1 MIDLLV
7 WRVMVAGAQEGKPDY
22 LEVLVVAAAP
32 VDLRPALN
40 LAVEVAKLEDMVRR
54 SAIPI
59 RMRRLFPPTYAQ
71 LEKELSAPALER
83 RRREPRVLHFLDHGV
98 NRLHC
103 ERLTMPRFAF
113 IITVMTGQDHEY
125 RDPPLYPWRGTV
137 EKSNLATRCKVGQEP
152 TEVSE
157 LQSWD
162 DLLHSS

>member
-71 LEKELSAPALER
+71 FGEGALGTGSGTEEARAAGAPFPGPRGEQAAL
-83 RRREPRVLHFLDHGV
+83 
-98 NRLHC
+98 
-103 ERLTMPRFAF
+103 
-113 IITVMTGQDHEY
+113 
-125 RDPPLYPWRGTV
+125 
-137 EKSNLATRCKVGQEP
+137 
-152 TEVSE
+152 
-157 LQSWD
+157 
-162 DLLHSS
+162 